1 MTRSINRRTF
11 LSTAAATGATLT
23 APSVL
28 RAATG
33 EPFELMDHL
42 KPREVKIA
50 RKHKFEPGQIVV
62 TLQAFYLYHMQDERT
77 AIRYGVAVG
86 KEGLNFRGDASI
98 DRKVEWPNWTPTQE
112 MIERNPGYARWED
125 GMPGGPNNPLGS
137 RALYLYQNGK
147 DTLFRI
153 HGTNVPGSIGTPS
166 SNGCIRMYN
175 PHVEH
180 LYTVLPIGTKVT
192 VF

>member
-1 MTRSINRRTF
+1 MHRRHF
-11 LSTAAATGATLT
+11 LSTAAAASATLASPT
-23 APSVL
+23 LV
-28 RAATG
+28 RAAA
-33 EPFELMDHL
+33 EPFTLMEHL
-42 KPREVKIA
+42 QPRDVKIA

-62 TLQAFYLYHMQDERT
+62 TLDAFYLYHMQDERN

-86 KEGLNFRGDASI
+86 KEGLNFRGVATI
-98 DRKVEWPNWTPTQE
+98 DRKVEWPSWTPTRE
-112 MIERNPGYARWED
+112 MIERDPGYARWED

-137 RALYLYQNGK
+137 RALYLYQDGK

-153 HGTNVPGSIGTPS
+153 HGTNVPQSVGTPS

-180 LYTVLPIGTKVT
+180 LFNVVPLGTKVL
-192 VF
+192 VM

>member
-1 MTRSINRRTF
+1 MLRRRF
-11 LSTAAATGATLT
+11 LTTAAAASAALSTPMIA
-23 APSVL
+23 
-28 RAATG
+28 RAAA
-33 EPFELMDHL
+33 EPFQLMDHL

-50 RKHKFEPGQIVV
+50 RKYKFEPGQIVV
-62 TLQAFYLYHMQDERT
+62 TLDAFYLYHMQDERHAT
-77 AIRYGVAVG
+77 RYGVAVG
-86 KEGLNFRGDASI
+86 KEGLNFRGDATI
-98 DRKVEWPNWTPTQE
+98 DRKVEWPNWTPTKE

-137 RALYLYQNGK
+137 RALYLYQDGK

-180 LYTVLPIGTKVT
+180 LYSILPLGTKVT

>member
-1 MTRSINRRTF
+1 MQRRQF
-11 LSTAAATGATLT
+11 LTTAAAASAALSTPMIA
-23 APSVL
+23 
-28 RAATG
+28 RAAASQS
-33 EPFELMDHL
+33 FELMEHL
-42 KPREVKIA
+42 KPREVTIA
-50 RKHKFEPGQIVV
+50 RKYKFEPGQIVV
-62 TLQAFYLYHMQDERT
+62 TLQAFYLYHMQDDRT

-86 KEGLNFRGDASI
+86 KEGLNFRGDATI
-98 DRKVEWPNWTPTQE
+98 DRKVEWPNWTPTAE
-112 MIERNPGYARWED
+112 MIERNPQYARWKD

-137 RALYLYQNGK
+137 RALYLYQNGQ

-153 HGTNVPGSIGTPS
+153 HGTNVPQSVGTPS

-180 LYTVLPIGTKVT
+180 LYSILPLGTKVS

>member
-1 MTRSINRRTF
+1 MTRSFDRRSF
-11 LSTAAATGATLT
+11 LGTAAAAGALLSTPMI
-23 APSVL
+23 A
-28 RAATG
+28 RAAA

-42 KPREVKIA
+42 KPREVKVA
-50 RKHKFEPGQIVV
+50 RKYKFQPGQIVV

-77 AIRYGVAVG
+77 AMRYGVAVG
-86 KEGLNFRGDASI
+86 KEGLNFRGEATI
-98 DRKVEWPNWTPTQE
+98 DRKVEWPSWTPTAE
-112 MIERNPGYARWED
+112 MIERNPRYAQWED
-125 GMPGGPNNPLGS
+125 GMPGGPKNPLGS
-137 RALYLYQNGK
+137 RALYLYQDGK

-180 LYTVLPIGTKVT
+180 LFNVVPLGTKV
-192 VF
+192 VVM

>member
-1 MTRSINRRTF
+1 MLRRTF
-11 LSTAAATGATLT
+11 LSTAAAAGAALSTPMI
-23 APSVL
+23 A
-28 RAATG
+28 RAAA

-50 RKHKFEPGQIVV
+50 RKYKFEPGQIVV
-62 TLQAFYLYHMQDERT
+62 TLQAFYLYHMLDERT
-77 AIRYGVAVG
+77 AMRYGVAVG
-86 KEGLNFRGDASI
+86 KEGLNFRGEATI
-98 DRKVEWPNWTPTQE
+98 DRKVEWPSWTPTPD
-112 MIERNPGYARWED
+112 MIERNPRYAQWED

-153 HGTNVPGSIGTPS
+153 HGTNAPGSIGTPS

-180 LYTVLPIGTKVT
+180 LFNVVPLGTKVL
-192 VF
+192 VM

>member
-1 MTRSINRRTF
+1 MPRSLNRRSF
-11 LSTAAATGATLT
+11 LSTVAAAGAAVSTPML
-23 APSVL
+23 A
-28 RAATG
+28 RAAA
-33 EPFELMDHL
+33 EPFQLMDHL
-42 KPREVKIA
+42 KPKEVKIA
-50 RKHKFEPGQIVV
+50 RKYKFEPGQIVV

-77 AIRYGVAVG
+77 AMRYGVAVG
-86 KEGLNFRGDASI
+86 KEGLNFRGEATI
-98 DRKVEWPNWTPTQE
+98 DRKVEWPSWTPTPD
-112 MIERNPGYARWED
+112 MIERNPRYAQWED

-180 LYTVLPIGTKVT
+180 LFKVVPLGTKVL
-192 VF
+192 VM